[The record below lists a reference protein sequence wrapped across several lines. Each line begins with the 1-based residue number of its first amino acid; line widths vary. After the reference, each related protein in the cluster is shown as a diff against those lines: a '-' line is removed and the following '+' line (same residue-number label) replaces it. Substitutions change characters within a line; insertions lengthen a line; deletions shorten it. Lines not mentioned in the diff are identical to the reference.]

1 MTLAIVSSRIE
12 ADKKTVKVDGRCYN
26 VRSQNKTKWEV
37 YKLSQLQKKKKRSV
51 RPRGLVRGVYSKEEI
66 EEYKEIERS
75 EREAMNRRADAK
87 RAEQERA
94 K

>member
-12 ADKKTVKVDGRCYN
+12 AAKKTVKVDGRCYN

-37 YKLSQLQKKKKRSV
+37 YKLGQLQKKQKRNV
-51 RPRGLVRGVYSKEEI
+51 KPRGLVRGVYSKEEMA
-66 EEYKEIERS
+66 EYKEIERS
-75 EREAMNRRADAK
+75 EREAMIKQTEAK
-87 RAEQERA
+87 QAEHGRV